1 MGITVLELFY
11 NGNGE
16 ESQNKIKNRN
26 KIETR
31 IKVSTTLNFIF
42 RLMGTSAI
50 CIFGTHSMNFP
61 SFAHLYRQT
70 ELDRPRVLRKT
81 DLLVLVEACTSFVAD
96 ENLNIF

>member
-1 MGITVLELFY
+1 MAMVKKAKTR
-11 NGNGE
+11 
-16 ESQNKIKNRN
+16 KRK
-26 KIETR
+26 KTKTR

-70 ELDRPRVLRKT
+70 EFDRLRVLRKT
-81 DLLVLVEACTSFVAD
+81 DFLLSFKPAHHF
-96 ENLNIF
+96 LLTKT